1 MLDPN
6 AVGVGY
12 CFPHIPPGL
21 PCPMSHT
28 LLLCVHP
35 QQSQHRRRSLA
46 PINTAPPTQ
55 APQSPAAALTVPLGT
70 LAFALR
76 DILDMKCATSLEMVI
91 RERGEC

>member
-1 MLDPN
+1 
-6 AVGVGY
+6 
-12 CFPHIPPGL
+12 
-21 PCPMSHT
+21 MSLT

-55 APQSPAAALTVPLGT
+55 APQSPAAALAVPLGT

-76 DILDMKCATSLEMVI
+76 DILDMRCATSLEMVI
-91 RERGEC
+91 RDQGECLIERRREGDWGEHRYKHQQVV